1 MRTAEASR
9 QRPLVGLSLM
19 PDAHFLALLR
29 PLLERGAIEA
39 VEWTIDFSFE
49 EEGPAELLDFC
60 AESDRLF
67 GHGVGYSPLSA
78 RRSQHQERW
87 LAAAKEATRR
97 RRYRRLSEHFGF
109 LRAPPF
115 RSGPPLPMPFTKD
128 VLRIG
133 QDRLKRLADAT
144 GVPVGLENL
153 ALAFSREDALR
164 HGEFLDALL
173 EPVDGFLCLDLHNLY
188 CQQHNFGSGP
198 VIGGMNPPAGAIA
211 SLNESGPVIGG
222 MNPPAGA
229 IASLNESGPVIGGMN
244 PPAGAI
250 ASLNAFGPE
259 LLASYPLDRV
269 RVLHV
274 SGGSFSQPSMT
285 EAGQLFRRDTHDSEV
300 PREVF
305 ALLPAALAAAPNVEL
320 IMLERLSESLESP
333 HDLERDLEALH
344 AILDEEEA
352 L

>member
-1 MRTAEASR
+1 MRPAEGSR

-60 AESDRLF
+60 AQSDRLF

-78 RRSQHQERW
+78 RRSEHQERW
-87 LAAAKEATRR
+87 LAAATEATRR
-97 RRYRRLSEHFGF
+97 RRYRCLSEHFGF

-115 RSGPPLPMPFTKD
+115 RSGPPLPMPFTQD

-188 CQQHNFGSGP
+188 CQQHNYG
-198 VIGGMNPPAGAIA
+198 I
-211 SLNESGPVIGG
+211 
-222 MNPPAGA
+222 
-229 IASLNESGPVIGGMN
+229 
-244 PPAGAI
+244 
-250 ASLNAFGPE
+250 E
-259 LLASYPLDRV
+259 LLGSYPLDRV

-274 SGGSFSQPSMT
+274 SGGSFSQPSMS
-285 EAGQLFRRDTHDSEV
+285 EPGQLFRRDTHDSEV

-305 ALLPAALAAAPNVEL
+305 ALLPAALAATPKLEL
-320 IMLERLSESLESP
+320 IVLERLSESLERP
-333 HDLERDLEALH
+333 QDLERDLEALH

-352 L
+352 S

>member
-1 MRTAEASR
+1 MRTAEAA

-19 PDAHFLALLR
+19 PDPHFLALLR

-60 AESDRLF
+60 ADSDRLF

-78 RRSQHQERW
+78 RRSEDQDQW
-87 LAAAKEATRR
+87 LAAAQAATRR

-115 RSGPPLPMPFTKD
+115 RSGPPLPVPFTKD
-128 VLRIG
+128 ALRIG
-133 QDRLKRLADAT
+133 QDRRKRLADAT

-153 ALAFSREDALR
+153 ALALSREDALR

-173 EPVDGFLCLDLHNLY
+173 APVDGFLCLDLHNLY
-188 CQQHNFGSGP
+188 CQQHNY
-198 VIGGMNPPAGAIA
+198 A
-211 SLNESGPVIGG
+211 L
-222 MNPPAGA
+222 
-229 IASLNESGPVIGGMN
+229 
-244 PPAGAI
+244 
-250 ASLNAFGPE
+250 GPE
-259 LLASYPLDRV
+259 LLHSYPLERG

-274 SGGSFSQPSMT
+274 SGGSFSQPSMAP
-285 EAGQLFRRDTHDSEV
+285 AGQLFRRDTHDAEV

-305 ALLPAALAAAPNVEL
+305 GLLPAALAATPELEL
-320 IMLERLSESLESP
+320 IVLERLSESLESAEE
-333 HDLERDLEALH
+333 LERDLEAVH

-352 L
+352 R